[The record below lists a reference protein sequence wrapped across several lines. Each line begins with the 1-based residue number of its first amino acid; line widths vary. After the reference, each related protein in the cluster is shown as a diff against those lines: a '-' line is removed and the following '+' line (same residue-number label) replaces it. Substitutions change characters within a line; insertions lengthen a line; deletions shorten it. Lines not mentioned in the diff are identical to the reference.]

1 MRIAHAWRLGLLLLF
16 ATLAVGASARAQS
29 RDEVPARR
37 APTAAELDALRTLES
52 ELDGFVTRGQR
63 FRGGLNGILAREHT
77 RQVER
82 VRGAFDR
89 QIQVERAAEAEA
101 RRHAIDVFVRYLG
114 AHPEDPE
121 QTPDVMFRLAELYF
135 DEAAYA
141 KLDADERAD
150 RALEARRARGE
161 GVEDA
166 PSQPVDYRC
175 SILLYRHIL
184 ARFASYRMRD
194 ATHYLLGWAL
204 AEMGHEDDA
213 ARAYE
218 GIACPSRR
226 RYDPTRSFDLDAPLQ
241 PVDAPIACAPL
252 VALLRPRAPALVSPP
267 ASAAEEPST
276 AGQYDD
282 CEALRGSDGRPSRYA
297 AEAWYHIGDHHF
309 DAARD
314 TLAIASYRN
323 AMRASE
329 RRRDGATAS
338 SDDGALD
345 RSVEYG
351 PFWSKALYK
360 IGWAWFRVPGGQPE
374 ALRSFARL
382 LDYYDLAGPEA
393 AASGNRADT
402 LRWMGVIFSEGDW
415 GVASDDGARCQRLVE
430 TLARPLLD
438 AVRPF
443 DCAGILRIASPDD
456 VARATRTPPAQRA
469 RTAVTAYIPQDRPWT
484 PEAWLELA
492 RDYLDE
498 TKYYEAIALYR
509 LFEARFPLHPMAPR
523 ATEAIALAYDRLR
536 QFDEAIAAMA
546 SIGRYAEGS
555 AWWAANAQSP
565 EAQRY
570 VEERARVALRDAARR
585 HHEEASRLRREA
597 LALAVEARSVT
608 GARQASTQSRA
619 LDTSRRAD
627 AEYTSAAQAYTRFIE
642 SFPNDELAYEMRY
655 DRADALFWSRAWA
668 DAADGYAQ
676 VRDSN
681 EDDAR
686 LTAAAY
692 MAVRASESDLRA
704 QAQSRRIDACLAVR
718 AGLRAEEL
726 TDDLGVALLD
736 DARAQACAEAPTRDG
751 HATAMEIP
759 EAVQRVI
766 EARDRYAERVRRD
779 RDDASALAEVVQSDP
794 AHPES
799 SPPFRLTFAYLN
811 ARTMLRFGHAD
822 EAERRYRASLEDCS
836 TNPTVTRAAYA
847 DLRNLLVSQGR
858 EADIAALARAAGE
871 ARCVCVA
878 DLRVADEGT
887 ERMRLA
893 MAGFREAERVSDGSP
908 VARYEVAARALEEAA
923 RQSPTHPQ
931 APLSLYYAG
940 LAYERAGRADA
951 ALQTWAQ
958 VLTEYDAL
966 RDSDGHELAGE
977 ARTQRIDVLDMA
989 RFRAAVNRERTFDF
1003 DGAIRD
1009 YGMVARDA
1017 RFATATDHEPRVHDA
1032 LASIAM
1038 LSSHLGREADAA
1050 RAWAEFLPHATS
1062 ARERAEA
1069 AFHIAASP
1077 YRAGAWAEAITSFES
1092 YLRRAAVADEGVFRV
1107 RAQHDLALAR
1117 RALGDE
1123 AGARRALRD
1132 VVAVFRATGQQPGS
1146 ESAVLAAEGLS
1157 LDLDDRVSEL
1167 TRAHLE
1173 RGDAASMRR
1182 QIDALRGRLAV
1193 IDTAAREVV
1202 ALRGGAHSIAALV
1215 CQGEAHEHV
1224 ATLEARVG
1232 ELLDLSPADQARIHR
1247 AEASIARLDEVASR
1261 IARNDPA
1268 RAAEIRRR
1276 AGELRDQL
1284 TQQREALVRRVQES
1298 FDEESRAERQLAI
1311 INYASAVYAARAQN
1325 VPTPAAARA
1334 SGYLRSDENRPL
1346 LDAALSRQTA
1356 FTYVRGMFDT
1366 EAPGLTASQSSPV
1379 ATPPLA
1385 RE

>member
-16 ATLAVGASARAQS
+16 SALAVGPAARAQP

-52 ELDGFVTRGQR
+52 ELGGFVARAQG
-63 FRGGLNGILAREHT
+63 FRGGLNGILTREHA
-77 RQVER
+77 RRVER
-82 VRGAFDR
+82 LRGDFDR
-89 QIQVERAAEAEA
+89 RLQAERAAESEA
-101 RRHAIDVFVRYLG
+101 RRHAIDVAVRFLG

-150 RALEARRARGE
+150 REAEERRARGE
-161 GVEDA
+161 LVDA
-166 PSQPVDYRC
+166 PSPPVDYRC
-175 SILLYRHIL
+175 SILLYRHIV

-226 RYDPTRSFDLDAPLQ
+226 RYDPSRSFDLAAPLQ
-241 PVDAPIACAPL
+241 PVDVPVACAPL

-267 ASAAEEPST
+267 VSTAETLTSAAQYEGCEP
-276 AGQYDD
+276 
-282 CEALRGSDGRPSRYA
+282 LRGADGRPSRYA

-314 TLAIASYRN
+314 ELAIASYLR

-329 RRRDGATAS
+329 RRRDGSSATA
-338 SDDGALD
+338 DETRPDP
-345 RSVEYG
+345 RVEYG

-360 IGWAWFRVPGGQPE
+360 VGWAWFRVPGGYPQ

-402 LRWMGVIFSEGDW
+402 LRWIGVILSESDW
-415 GVASDDGARCQRLVE
+415 GVTSDEGPRCQGLVE
-430 TLARPLLD
+430 ALSRPRPD
-438 AVRPF
+438 ATRPF

-456 VARATRTPPAQRA
+456 VARATRAAPSQRP
-469 RTAVTAYIPQDRPWT
+469 RAVLAEYIPQDRPWI

-492 RDYLDE
+492 RDYFDE
-498 TKYYEAIALYR
+498 AKYHEAIALYR

-523 ATEAIALAYDRLR
+523 ATESIALAYERLR
-536 QFDEAIAAMA
+536 QFEEALAAASSIA
-546 SIGRYAEGS
+546 RYVEGS
-555 AWWAANAQSP
+555 AWWAANVRSP

-585 HHEEASRLRREA
+585 HHQEASRLRREA
-597 LALAVEARSVT
+597 LTLTVEARAAT
-608 GARQASTQSRA
+608 GGQRASAQSRA
-619 LDTSRRAD
+619 LDASRRAD
-627 AEYTSAAQAYTRFIE
+627 GEYAAAAQAYTRFIE
-642 SFPNDELAYEMRY
+642 GFPNDEAAYEARY
-655 DRADALFWSRAWA
+655 DRADALFWSRAYA
-668 DAADGYAQ
+668 EAADGYSE

-686 LTAAAY
+686 LSAAAY
-692 MAVRASESDLRA
+692 MAVRAREHDLRE
-704 QAQSRRIDACLAVR
+704 QTRSRRLDPCLAVR
-718 AGLRAEEL
+718 AGLRPEEL
-726 TDDLGVALLD
+726 TDDLGAALLD
-736 DARAQACAEAPTRDG
+736 DARSQACAQAPTRDG
-751 HATAMEIP
+751 HITAVEIP

-766 EARDRYAERVRRD
+766 EARDRYGERVRRD
-779 RDDASALAEVVQSDP
+779 RDDAGALAEVAQPDP
-794 AHPES
+794 ARPES
-799 SPPFRLTFAYLN
+799 APPFRVTFAYLN
-811 ARTMLRFGHAD
+811 ARAMLRFGRAD

-836 TNPTVTRAAYA
+836 TNAAVTRAAYV

-858 EADIAALARAAGE
+858 EADVAALARAAG
-871 ARCVCVA
+871 ASRCVCVD
-878 DLRVADEGT
+878 DLRAADEGT

-893 MAGFREAERVSDGSP
+893 MVEFREAERASDGTP
-908 VARYEVAARALEEAA
+908 VARYEAAARSLEESA

-931 APLSLYYAG
+931 APLALYYAG

-951 ALQTWAQ
+951 ALQSWTRVA
-958 VLTEYDAL
+958 TEYDAL
-966 RDSDGHELAGE
+966 RAADGRELSGE
-977 ARTQRIDVLDMA
+977 ERTQRVDVLDMA
-989 RFRAAVNRERTFDF
+989 RFREGVSRERTFDF
-1003 DGAIRD
+1003 DGAIRA
-1009 YGMVARDA
+1009 YSAVARDA
-1017 RFATATDHEPRVHDA
+1017 RFAAATDHESRVHDA

-1038 LSSHLGREADAA
+1038 LHSHLGREAEAA
-1050 RAWAEFLPHATS
+1050 RAWADFLPHAAS

-1069 AFHIAASP
+1069 AFQVAESP
-1077 YRAGAWAEAITSFES
+1077 YRAGSWADAITSFEA
-1092 YLRRAAVADEGVFRV
+1092 YLRRAAVGADEGVFRV
-1107 RAQHDLALAR
+1107 RAQYDLALAR

-1123 AGARRALRD
+1123 AGSRRALRE
-1132 VVAVFRATGQQPGS
+1132 VVAVLRATRQQPGS
-1146 ESAVLAAEGLS
+1146 ASAALAAEGLS
-1157 LDLDDRVSEL
+1157 LDLDDRVGEL
-1167 TRAHLE
+1167 SRVRLE

-1182 QIDALRGRLAV
+1182 QIDALRGRLAA

-1202 ALRGGAHSIAALV
+1202 ALRGGARSIAALV
-1215 CQGEAHEHV
+1215 RRGEAHEHV

-1232 ELLDLSPADQARIHR
+1232 ELLDLSPADQGRIHR
-1247 AEASIARLDEVASR
+1247 AEASIATLDGVATRFERS
-1261 IARNDPA
+1261 DPA
-1268 RAAEIRRR
+1268 RAAAIRRR
-1276 AGELRDQL
+1276 AGELREQL
-1284 TQQREALVRRVQES
+1284 AQQREALVRRVQES
-1298 FDEESRAERQLAI
+1298 FDEESTAERQLAI
-1311 INYASAVYAARAQN
+1311 IDYGSAVYAARSQN
-1325 VPTPAAARA
+1325 VPTLAAERA
-1334 SGYLRSDENRPL
+1334 LGYLRSDENRPL
-1346 LDAALSRQTA
+1346 LDAALSRQSA
-1356 FTYVRGMFDT
+1356 FAYVRGMFDA
-1366 EAPGLTASQSSPV
+1366 EAPGLAASQSSPV